1 MSSKILIDLNVTIT
15 CPKCSAEFALVDG
28 LAQKTIDQY
37 EADLDKVFRE
47 REDEITARVK
57 KQAETKAASDLKD
70 QLELLQEQLKDKD
83 EALDTAKQ
91 KELEH
96 LREKRKLED
105 ARKDL
110 ELEIERKVDALKGE
124 LEEKIKSEEED
135 RFNLLEREYKK
146 KLDAAETAA
155 KEMER
160 KLRQGSVQLQGEIL
174 ELKIED
180 DLAAAFPNDTINPVK
195 SGKRGADVIQ
205 EVISQSGKS
214 CGKILYEVKRA
225 QNWSSKWL
233 DKLKEDQ
240 IAEGA
245 DHAVLAT
252 TALPKDATDA
262 INFINGVWVIS
273 EGAVVVLAGML
284 RYSLLEVNKV
294 KIAHTDRESK
304 VELLYEYLNSPQFA
318 QKLRVVADSFQKMN
332 DDINRER
339 AAMERLW
346 SKREAEVKRVL
357 MSMAGIV
364 GDLQGYSQTPLP
376 QLDDIKALS
385 LTTDDLE

>member
-1 MSSKILIDLNVTIT
+1 MNTKVLIDLQVTIT
-15 CPKCSAEFALVDG
+15 CPECSAEFALVDG

-37 EADLDKVFRE
+37 EADLDKVIQE
-47 REDEITARVK
+47 REGLIAEKVK
-57 KQAETKAASDLKD
+57 KQVEAKAALDLKD
-70 QLELLQEQLKDKD
+70 QLDLLQDQLKDRED
-83 EALDTAKQ
+83 ALDKARE
-91 KELEH
+91 KERDL

-105 ARKDL
+105 ARKDIDL
-110 ELEIERKVDALKGE
+110 EVERKVDTMRKE
-124 LEEKIKSEEED
+124 LEEKIKDEEES

-146 KLDAAETAA
+146 KLDAAENAA

-174 ELKIED
+174 ELKIEE
-180 DLAAAFPNDTINPVK
+180 DLAAAFPYDTIKGVK

-205 EVISQSGKS
+205 EVCSHPEKP
-214 CGKILYEVKRA
+214 CGKILWEVKRA

-240 IAEGA
+240 IAEKA
-245 DHAVLAT
+245 EHAVLAT
-252 TALPKDATDA
+252 TALPKEAKDA
-262 INFINGVWVIS
+262 ISQIDGIWVIHES
-273 EGAVVVLAGML
+273 AVIVLAGML

-294 KIAHTDRESK
+294 KLANTGRDEK
-304 VELLYEYLNSPQFA
+304 MDLLYNYLNSPQFA
-318 QKLRVVADSFQKMN
+318 QKLRIIAEGFKKM
-332 DDINRER
+332 DDGIIQER

-346 SKREAEVKRVL
+346 SRRKAEVERML

-385 LTTDDLE
+385 LGVEES